1 MIRWIADDKNC
12 EPRKKTSLKSVV
24 RKSQVTGDVCPENIH
39 PRSLLIARSNTHT
52 HTYSHSLPRF
62 MTLSMTGGRCSVEH
76 SRRYVRVEGISMDEY
91 RRCNSKLSSN
101 IKHLS
106 NWCGQEGAS
115 QRRDVWGRPMYEF
128 HGGPTPR
135 EMELRVLAEILCLS
149 LARNIR
155 ALSPKRYGKRNPIA
169 ESTVNYIV
177 PRE

>member
-39 PRSLLIARSNTHT
+39 PRSLLIARSNI
-52 HTYSHSLPRF
+52 HTYTHIPFPPKVHDPFHDRWPVF
-62 MTLSMTGGRCSVEH
+62 
-76 SRRYVRVEGISMDEY
+76 SRTFTYVRVEGISTDEY